1 MEKVEQ
7 NPGRTGGEMNFL
19 HRIDFI
25 PLKPTEPSTILRLLS
40 FQNVEGLVRHR
51 KLGVRVGSEEN
62 TYSSIQEEAFSPVST
77 HRIKALL
84 SSNVS
89 MEKCCIILP
98 LGSVRVK
105 DVDSTTD
112 KIRTPKCIV
121 DVVTVGGTGTCITRC
136 IFPFSLEPRVL
147 RLFRPLDRNCT
158 RGDIVRTCRTFH
170 VTCSSSSTW
179 TTILIFAWQ
188 W

>member
-51 KLGVRVGSEEN
+51 RLGVRVGSEEN

-121 DVVTVGGTGTCITRC
+121 DVVDRKSGMELNLIQNNCYSFAFDVLS
-136 IFPFSLEPRVL
+136 SLESH
-147 RLFRPLDRNCT
+147 NE
-158 RGDIVRTCRTFH
+158 
-170 VTCSSSSTW
+170 
-179 TTILIFAWQ
+179 IL
-188 W
+188 

>member
-62 TYSSIQEEAFSPVST
+62 TYLSIQEEAFAPVST
-77 HRIKALL
+77 LK
-84 SSNVS
+84 
-89 MEKCCIILP
+89 
-98 LGSVRVK
+98 
-105 DVDSTTD
+105 
-112 KIRTPKCIV
+112 
-121 DVVTVGGTGTCITRC
+121 
-136 IFPFSLEPRVL
+136 
-147 RLFRPLDRNCT
+147 
-158 RGDIVRTCRTFH
+158 
-170 VTCSSSSTW
+170 
-179 TTILIFAWQ
+179 
-188 W
+188 

>member
-62 TYSSIQEEAFSPVST
+62 TYLSIQEEAFLQSPRSNKSPFVIE
-77 HRIKALL
+77 RINGKVLHYF
-84 SSNVS
+84 
-89 MEKCCIILP
+89 K
-98 LGSVRVK
+98 
-105 DVDSTTD
+105 
-112 KIRTPKCIV
+112 
-121 DVVTVGGTGTCITRC
+121 TRISEGKGC
-136 IFPFSLEPRVL
+136 
-147 RLFRPLDRNCT
+147 
-158 RGDIVRTCRTFH
+158 
-170 VTCSSSSTW
+170 
-179 TTILIFAWQ
+179 
-188 W
+188 